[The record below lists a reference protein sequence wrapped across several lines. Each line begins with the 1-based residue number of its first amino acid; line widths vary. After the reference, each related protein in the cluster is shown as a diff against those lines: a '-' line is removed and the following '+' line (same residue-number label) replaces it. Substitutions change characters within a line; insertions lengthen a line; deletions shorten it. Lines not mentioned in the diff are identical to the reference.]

1 MKSIFQQK
9 FTLHINETKDAKDVE
24 IMKQKT
30 RIRQQSNSNFG
41 ILLGTIYKYQ
51 SLQMH
56 I

>member
-9 FTLHINETKDAKDVE
+9 FTLHNETKDAKDVE

-51 SLQMH
+51 ILQMH